1 MPSAFTE
8 DGPCR
13 QNDGRIARTSAK
25 ALPGLALSAA
35 SYKEQFA
42 RGCDRPARGATGIT
56 KSGLPRAGICSFQ
69 HACVCLW
76 GESNPGFRKGAGS
89 RGDVSD
95 QALTS
100 RMKGGEN

>member
-1 MPSAFTE
+1 MPSASTE

-13 QNDGRIARTSAK
+13 QNDGRIARTLAK

-35 SYKEQFA
+35 SYKEQFE
-42 RGCDRPARGATGIT
+42 RDRPARGATGIT
-56 KSGLPRAGICSFQ
+56 KNSLPRAGICRFQ
-69 HACVCLW
+69 QVCVCLL